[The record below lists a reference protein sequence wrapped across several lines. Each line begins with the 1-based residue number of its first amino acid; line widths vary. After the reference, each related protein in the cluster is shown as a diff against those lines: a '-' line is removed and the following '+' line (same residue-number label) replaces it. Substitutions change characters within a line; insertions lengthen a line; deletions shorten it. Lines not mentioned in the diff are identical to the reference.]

1 MIKWITAILGY
12 TYFRFGGA
20 ILGYF
25 IGSILE
31 QLFRQDRRNPFSSVQ
46 SQRMQT
52 NQVQLNLLSLAAIII
67 KADGKANS
75 GTLSKVI
82 NVMREVGIKRA
93 AIVTKTINVSN

>member
-31 QLFRQDRRNPFSSVQ
+31 QLYRQEGSNPFASVQ
-46 SQRMQT
+46 SQRMQAD
-52 NQVQLNLLSLAAIII
+52 QVQLNLLSLAAI
-67 KADGKANS
+67 
-75 GTLSKVI
+75 VI
-82 NVMREVGIKRA
+82 
-93 AIVTKTINVSN
+93 